1 MNKIRQFIFV
11 SIILFLCSCS
21 SFKDGFSNKKKN
33 NTDEF
38 LIEKKTS
45 LVIPPNYSEL
55 PEPGFEKID
64 KNSKENKIKDL
75 ISSDEKIDTIIIK
88 ENGQNLE
95 DSLLKK
101 IKKN

>member
-21 SFKDGFSNKKKN
+21 SVKDGFSNKKKN

-55 PEPGFEKID
+55 PEPAFEKID
-64 KNSKENKIKDL
+64 KDSKENKIKDL
-75 ISSDEKIDTIIIK
+75 INSDEKIDTIIIK